1 MLKTFS
7 RLSAFLFALLLVPI
21 SSVFAAEEAE
31 AVAETAATSDL
42 LQYSLLAL
50 SIVTLVLMVYL
61 SAKDH
66 G

>member
-21 SSVFAAEEAE
+21 GSVFAAEDAE
-31 AVAETAATSDL
+31 AVAEVAATNDFL
-42 LQYSLLAL
+42 HYSLLIL
-50 SIVTLVLMVYL
+50 SIVTLVLMAFL
-61 SAKDH
+61 SIKDN